1 MRSVGSK
8 EAILRK
14 AGCDEMSR
22 EDVLL
27 LAKLEIIHSNYFTT
41 LLFLL
46 SAILKAVGCLGEG
59 KTVAGCGVN
68 ELLQRRW
75 AR

>member
-1 MRSVGSK
+1 MRSADSK

-27 LAKLEIIHSNYFTT
+27 HVKLEIVHSNYFTT

-46 SAILKAVGCLGEG
+46 LINLKAVGYLGEG
-59 KTVAGCGVN
+59 KTDAGCGVN